1 MWHWCVSVLITKKTS
16 DLCTVFTYFAFV
28 CVCRYKN
35 NGYVENTEKLV
46 IHNDSGLE
54 TEVQFHFQYDTQAST
69 YLLDPPSMTLQ
80 PDEKQVFVVL
90 RFFRTS
96 IMKLADAVNKMI
108 FFFFSPT
115 CRSWRYGRIQHEWDK
130 WKTVCC
136 AVSRTILTLWTL
148 TSPVGEFGHRWSW
161 KADFCTL
168 TGFCCTGTVAFRFFS
183 NYVRPF

>member
-1 MWHWCVSVLITKKTS
+1 M
-16 DLCTVFTYFAFV
+16 YFAFV

-46 IHNDSGLE
+46 IHNNSGLE

-96 IMKLADAVNKMI
+96 TMKLDAVNKMI
-108 FFFFSPT
+108 FFFFADPVGVDDMGVSNT
-115 CRSWRYGRIQHEWDK
+115 SGTSERQ
-130 WKTVCC
+130 C
-136 AVSRTILTLWTL
+136 AVLCQGQS
-148 TSPVGEFGHRWSW
+148 
-161 KADFCTL
+161 
-168 TGFCCTGTVAFRFFS
+168 
-183 NYVRPF
+183 